1 MSVESV
7 MARIAEIDRS
17 LVPAAARPASTSSF
31 QATLGAQ
38 TAAVPGAN
46 ATSAM
51 TTTGFSPALGAPTPG
66 GGAQGM
72 LQAASAEVGQTEQP
86 PGSNDSPRIAEYRSA
101 TAGSGVGPWCAYF
114 ASWAA
119 RQSGMP
125 LGEQGQGFGSVGA
138 VWDWAQRTGRT
149 SAQAAPGELIVW
161 GGRHIGIVESV
172 DPNGTV
178 HTIEGNSSDQV
189 SRRTYGPDG
198 GGATGYVRL
207 G

>member
-7 MARIAEIDRS
+7 MTRIAEIDRA
-17 LVPAAARPASTSSF
+17 LVPAPAQAAPSTSFS
-31 QATLGAQ
+31 ATLGAQ
-38 TAAVPGAN
+38 TAAATPAN
-46 ATSAM
+46 PTAAMATSAF
-51 TTTGFSPALGAPTPG
+51 TPAAAPGAGG
-66 GGAQGM
+66 GGAQAM
-72 LQAASAEVGQTEQP
+72 LQAASAEVGQAEQP
-86 PGSNDSPRIAEYRSA
+86 PGSNDSPRIAEYRAA

-119 RQSGMP
+119 RQAGTP
-125 LGEQGQGFGSVGA
+125 LGEQGQGFGAVSA

-161 GGRHIGIVESV
+161 GSRHIGIVESV
-172 DPNGTV
+172 DPNGTI
-178 HTIEGNSSDQV
+178 HTIEGNSSDKV

-198 GGATGYVRL
+198 GGATGYVRP